1 MHKRYFLYL
10 TVLVTLLLSYTS
22 EAQHPIFCKEGEK
35 RPCGYGICRGFRE
48 CINGV
53 WSETCITSAKPMK
66 EICGNGIDE
75 DCNGIVDDCEDITLA
90 YLSYAIIGS
99 GTGLFIFAIILSR
112 IEARKME
119 EE

>member
-1 MHKRYFLYL
+1 
-10 TVLVTLLLSYTS
+10 
-22 EAQHPIFCKEGEK
+22 
-35 RPCGYGICRGFRE
+35 
-48 CINGV
+48 
-53 WSETCITSAKPMK
+53 MK

-112 IEARKME
+112 MEARKME